1 MFNIIGTAAVIA
13 NLLYELSIAERKDAK
28 LMKNKNG
35 KVILLK
41 TTTKLNF
48 SVVVAFIEIS
58 SILNWG
64 SLLLLVAIVYY
75 CIISIPLA
83 IGMLPFISIIFV
95 LQVYL
100 QNMTEYALI
109 ISILLTV
116 ASVVGICTGH
126 HKEERLTLVLKDIQL
141 VIIAPLWLLSLTYR
155 RLGIPY

>member
-1 MFNIIGTAAVIA
+1 MDKWLSDFGANHRNIINASIYWPSM
-13 NLLYELSIAERKDAK
+13 LLLLIGIVCLFACLPIPYE
-28 LMKNKNG
+28 
-35 KVILLK
+35 
-41 TTTKLNF
+41 
-48 SVVVAFIEIS
+48 FIEIS
-58 SILNWG
+58 PILNWG

>member
-1 MFNIIGTAAVIA
+1 MDKWLSDFDANHRNIINASIYWPST
-13 NLLYELSIAERKDAK
+13 LL
-28 LMKNKNG
+28 
-35 KVILLK
+35 LLIGIVC
-41 TTTKLNF
+41 LF
-48 SVVVAFIEIS
+48 ACLPIPHEFIEIS
-58 SILNWG
+58 PILNWG

-116 ASVVGICTGH
+116 ASVVGICTGYN
-126 HKEERLTLVLKDIQL
+126 KEERLKLVLKDIQL

>member
-1 MFNIIGTAAVIA
+1 MDKWLSDFDANHRNIINASIYWPST
-13 NLLYELSIAERKDAK
+13 LL
-28 LMKNKNG
+28 
-35 KVILLK
+35 LLIGIVC
-41 TTTKLNF
+41 LF
-48 SVVVAFIEIS
+48 ACLPIPHEFIEIS
-58 SILNWG
+58 PILNWG

-109 ISILLTV
+109 ISILLTI
-116 ASVVGICTGH
+116 ASVVGICTGYY
-126 HKEERLTLVLKDIQL
+126 KEERLKLVLKDIQL

>member
-1 MFNIIGTAAVIA
+1 MDKWLSDFDANHRNIINASIYWPST
-13 NLLYELSIAERKDAK
+13 LL
-28 LMKNKNG
+28 
-35 KVILLK
+35 LLIGIVC
-41 TTTKLNF
+41 LF
-48 SVVVAFIEIS
+48 SCLPIPHEFIEIS
-58 SILNWG
+58 PILNWG

-109 ISILLTV
+109 ISILLTI
-116 ASVVGICTGH
+116 ASVVGICTGYY
-126 HKEERLTLVLKDIQL
+126 KEERLKLVLKDIQL

>member
-1 MFNIIGTAAVIA
+1 MDKWLSDFDANHRNIINASIYWPST
-13 NLLYELSIAERKDAK
+13 LL
-28 LMKNKNG
+28 
-35 KVILLK
+35 LLIGIVC
-41 TTTKLNF
+41 LF
-48 SVVVAFIEIS
+48 ACLPIPHEFIEIS

-95 LQVYL
+95 LQVYV

-116 ASVVGICTGH
+116 ASVVGICTGYN
-126 HKEERLTLVLKDIQL
+126 KEERLKLVLKDIQL

>member
-1 MFNIIGTAAVIA
+1 MDKWLSDFDANHRNIINASIYWPST
-13 NLLYELSIAERKDAK
+13 LL
-28 LMKNKNG
+28 
-35 KVILLK
+35 LLIGIVC
-41 TTTKLNF
+41 LF
-48 SVVVAFIEIS
+48 ACLPIPHEFIEIS
-58 SILNWG
+58 PILNWG

-95 LQVYL
+95 LQVYV

-116 ASVVGICTGH
+116 ASVVGICTGYN
-126 HKEERLTLVLKDIQL
+126 KEERLKLVLKDIQL

>member
-1 MFNIIGTAAVIA
+1 MDKWLSDFDANHRNIINASIYWPST
-13 NLLYELSIAERKDAK
+13 LL
-28 LMKNKNG
+28 
-35 KVILLK
+35 LLIGIVC
-41 TTTKLNF
+41 LF
-48 SVVVAFIEIS
+48 ACLPIPHEFIEIS
-58 SILNWG
+58 PILNWG

-109 ISILLTV
+109 ISILLTI
-116 ASVVGICTGH
+116 ASVVGICTGYN
-126 HKEERLTLVLKDIQL
+126 KEERLKLVLKDIQL

>member
-1 MFNIIGTAAVIA
+1 MDKWLSDFDANHRNIINAPIYWPSTLF
-13 NLLYELSIAERKDAK
+13 LLIGIVCLFACLPIPHE
-28 LMKNKNG
+28 
-35 KVILLK
+35 
-41 TTTKLNF
+41 
-48 SVVVAFIEIS
+48 FIEIS
-58 SILNWG
+58 PILNWG

-100 QNMTEYALI
+100 QSMTEYALI

-126 HKEERLTLVLKDIQL
+126 YKEERLKLVLKDIQL

>member
-1 MFNIIGTAAVIA
+1 MDKWLSDFDANHRNIINASIYWPST
-13 NLLYELSIAERKDAK
+13 LL
-28 LMKNKNG
+28 
-35 KVILLK
+35 LLIGIVC
-41 TTTKLNF
+41 LF
-48 SVVVAFIEIS
+48 ACLPIPHEFIEIS
-58 SILNWG
+58 PILNWG

-109 ISILLTV
+109 ISILLTI
-116 ASVVGICTGH
+116 ASVVGICAGH
-126 HKEERLTLVLKDIQL
+126 YKEERLKLVLKDIQL

>member
-1 MFNIIGTAAVIA
+1 MDKWLSDFDANHRNIINASIYWPSTLLLLIGIVCLIA
-13 NLLYELSIAERKDAK
+13 CLPIPHE
-28 LMKNKNG
+28 
-35 KVILLK
+35 
-41 TTTKLNF
+41 
-48 SVVVAFIEIS
+48 FIEIS
-58 SILNWG
+58 PILNWG

-116 ASVVGICTGH
+116 TSVVGICTGH
-126 HKEERLTLVLKDIQL
+126 YKEERLKLVLKDIQL

>member
-1 MFNIIGTAAVIA
+1 MDKWLSDFDANHRNIINASIYWPST
-13 NLLYELSIAERKDAK
+13 LL
-28 LMKNKNG
+28 
-35 KVILLK
+35 LLIGIVC
-41 TTTKLNF
+41 LF
-48 SVVVAFIEIS
+48 ACLPIPHEFIEIS
-58 SILNWG
+58 PILNWG

-100 QNMTEYALI
+100 QNITEYALI

-116 ASVVGICTGH
+116 TSVVGICTGYN
-126 HKEERLTLVLKDIQL
+126 KEERLKLVLKDIQL
-141 VIIAPLWLLSLTYR
+141 VIIAPLWLLSLTFR

>member
-1 MFNIIGTAAVIA
+1 MDKWLSDFDANHRNIINASIYWPST
-13 NLLYELSIAERKDAK
+13 LL
-28 LMKNKNG
+28 
-35 KVILLK
+35 LLIGIVC
-41 TTTKLNF
+41 LF
-48 SVVVAFIEIS
+48 ACLPIPHEFIEIS

-95 LQVYL
+95 LQVYV

-116 ASVVGICTGH
+116 ASVVGICTGYN
-126 HKEERLTLVLKDIQL
+126 KEERLKLVLKDIQL
-141 VIIAPLWLLSLTYR
+141 VIIAPLWLLSLTFR

>member
-1 MFNIIGTAAVIA
+1 MDKWLSDFDTNHRNIINASIYWPST
-13 NLLYELSIAERKDAK
+13 LLLLISIVCLFACLPIPHE
-28 LMKNKNG
+28 
-35 KVILLK
+35 
-41 TTTKLNF
+41 
-48 SVVVAFIEIS
+48 FIEIS

-141 VIIAPLWLLSLTYR
+141 VIIAPLWLLSLAYR